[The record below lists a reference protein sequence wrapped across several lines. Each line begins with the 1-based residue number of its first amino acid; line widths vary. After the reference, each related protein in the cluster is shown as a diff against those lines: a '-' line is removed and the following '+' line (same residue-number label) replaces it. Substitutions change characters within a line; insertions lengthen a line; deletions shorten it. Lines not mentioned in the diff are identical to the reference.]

1 MLMNSRGIM
10 IAPSVIA
17 GDLTVAGN
25 TAAGFDPSVIDL
37 IHMDV
42 MDGNF
47 VPNITIGPDFIRDM
61 KKHTDI
67 PLDVHLMIEKP
78 ENSLQKYIDC
88 KPEYIVIH
96 YESTRFPARC
106 LSLIRENG
114 IKAGIALN
122 PATPVESIYD
132 LARFC
137 DMVLIMSIDPG
148 FSGQPFM
155 KEAYS
160 RIRKL
165 KEYLISAD
173 FHDVKIQVDGGISEE
188 NIRDV
193 VSAGA
198 EVIVAGSSLFK
209 KGDVCQNALRLKKTA
224 LG

>member
-1 MLMNSRGIM
+1 MSMNSKSLI

-17 GDLTVAGN
+17 GDLSVMGSNVAD
-25 TAAGFDPSVIDL
+25 FDSSVIDML
-37 IHMDV
+37 HMDV

-47 VPNITIGPDFIRDM
+47 VPNITFGPGYIRDI

-67 PLDVHLMIEKP
+67 PLDIHLMIEKP
-78 ENSLQKYIDC
+78 ELSLEKYIEL

-96 YESTRFPARC
+96 YESTRFPARS
-106 LSLIRENG
+106 LRLIRENG
-114 IKAGIALN
+114 IKSGIAIN
-122 PATPVESIYD
+122 PATPVEAVFD
-132 LARFC
+132 LIDYC

-155 KEAYS
+155 KTAIS

-173 FHDVKIQVDGGISEE
+173 YPDVKIQVDGGVSEL
-188 NIRDV
+188 NIRNI

-198 EVIVAGSSLFK
+198 DVIVAGSALFNGGNINQGVLK
-209 KGDVCQNALRLKKTA
+209 LKKSA